1 MKQSVRIRR
10 NPTVTTSDNLLRRLV
25 RVKPTVA
32 FLIALAL
39 VVAGLLLPGIV
50 GAALLVL
57 LGAGLVALTRMTWPV
72 QTRSTRAA
80 RVVLLVL
87 LFAAAVAKAL

>member
-1 MKQSVRIRR
+1 M
-10 NPTVTTSDNLLRRLV
+10 TTSDNLLRRLA

-32 FLIALAL
+32 FLAALAL
-39 VVAGLLLPGIV
+39 MVAGLLLPGIV

-57 LGAGLVALTRMTWPV
+57 LGAGLVALTRLTWPV
-72 QTRSTRAA
+72 QNRSTRAI

-87 LFAAAVAKAL
+87 LFAAAVGKAL

>member
-1 MKQSVRIRR
+1 
-10 NPTVTTSDNLLRRLV
+10 VTTSDNLLRRLA
-25 RVKPTVA
+25 RLNPTVA
-32 FLIALAL
+32 FLVALAL
-39 VVAGLLLPGIV
+39 MVAGLLLPGIV

-72 QTRSTRAA
+72 QTRSTRVA
-80 RVVLLVL
+80 RIALLVL